1 LEKKGKPMLKGLALN
16 PFITRN
22 STLAEIETE
31 LETAL
36 ARAEELDWEISQ
48 SEEEQLLALTRLA
61 KAKGS
66 TRKW

>member
-1 LEKKGKPMLKGLALN
+1 MLKGLGLN
-16 PFITRN
+16 PFITAN

-36 ARAEELDWEISQ
+36 ARAEQLDWEITD
-48 SEEEQLLALTRLA
+48 SEERQLLALTRLA

-66 TRKW
+66 KRKW

>member
-1 LEKKGKPMLKGLALN
+1 MLKGLGLN

-22 STLAEIETE
+22 SSLVEIETE

-36 ARAEELDWEISQ
+36 ARAEQLDWEISP
-48 SEEEQLLALTRLA
+48 EEERGLMALTQLA

-66 TRKW
+66 TKRW